1 MPSVATPTTNTN
13 CTWRPPVFDTPRLLS
28 AKLVARMLSRALALA
43 GIVIIMH
50 SQTGIQ
56 QVLAVAATRTSDV

>member
-1 MPSVATPTTNTN
+1 MATPTTNYKLHLAAS
-13 CTWRPPVFDTPRLLS
+13 TPRLLS
-28 AKLVARMLSRALALA
+28 ARAKLVARMLSRALALA